1 MTLELF
7 VDVCLDSL
15 LDSVKLLPFLFL
27 AFLFMEALEHH
38 AGSKINKAL
47 ASSGKAGPVIGAL
60 LGCVPQCGF
69 SVFSANLYSGGV
81 IGAGTLLAVFLST
94 SDEAIIIMLSNPDKK
109 PEILKLIAV
118 KVLIAVIFG
127 YIITLLEKIKPAPK
141 KQVEDLCKECGCDEE
156 DGILKPAIHHTLK
169 IFAFLTVIIFIIN
182 LCVELLG
189 TERLSAILLSN
200 SIFQPMVA
208 ALIGLVPSCAS
219 SIILTGL
226 YLEGAISF
234 ASVIAGLC
242 TGAGAGL
249 IVLFRENRNLK
260 ENLFITFVLYVTA
273 VISGVII
280 QLLGI

>member
-7 VDVCLDSL
+7 GDICLDTL
-15 LDSVKLLPFLFL
+15 LDSIKLLPFLFF
-27 AFLFMEALEHH
+27 AFLLMEALEHH

-109 PEILKLIAV
+109 PEILKLIAA

-141 KQVEDLCKECGCDEE
+141 KQVEDLCKECGCEEE
-156 DGILKPAIHHTLK
+156 DGILKPALHHTLK
-169 IFAFLTVIIFIIN
+169 IYSFLIVIIFLIN

-189 TERLSAILLSN
+189 TERLSALLLGN
-200 SIFQPMVA
+200 SVFQPMIA

-219 SIILTGL
+219 SIILTEL
-226 YLEGAISF
+226 YLEGAVSF

-249 IVLFRENRNLK
+249 IVLFRENRNIK

-273 VISGVII
+273 VVSGMVIQI
-280 QLLGI
+280 L

>member
-1 MTLELF
+1 MTFKLF
-7 VDVCLDSL
+7 CDVCLESL

-47 ASSGKAGPVIGAL
+47 ASSGGAGPLIGAL

-81 IGAGTLLAVFLST
+81 IGVGTLLAVFLST

-109 PEILKLIAV
+109 SEILKLIAV

-127 YIITLLEKIKPAPK
+127 YIITLFEKIKPAPK
-141 KQVEDLCKECGCDEE
+141 KHVEDLCKECGCDEE
-156 DGILKPAIHHTLK
+156 DGILKPAFHHTLK
-169 IFAFLTVIIFIIN
+169 IFSFLIVIIFIVN

-189 TERLSAILLSN
+189 TQRLSSILLSN
-200 SIFQPMVA
+200 SIFQPMIAA
-208 ALIGLVPSCAS
+208 ALGLVPSCAS
-219 SIILTGL
+219 SIILTQL

-234 ASVIAGLC
+234 ASVISGLC

-260 ENLFITFVLYVTA
+260 ENLFITSVLYVTA
-273 VISGVII
+273 VLSGVII
-280 QLLGI
+280 QLIGI

>member
-1 MTLELF
+1 MTFELF
-7 VDVCLDSL
+7 TDVCLDSL
-15 LDSVKLLPFLFL
+15 LDSIKLLPFLFL
-27 AFLFMEALEHH
+27 AFLFMEAMEHR
-38 AGSKINKAL
+38 AGGKINKAL

-81 IGAGTLLAVFLST
+81 IGAGTLLAVFIST

-118 KVLIAVIFG
+118 KVLIAVVFG

-189 TERLSAILLSN
+189 MERLSAILLSN
-200 SIFQPMVA
+200 SIFQPLIA
-208 ALIGLVPSCAS
+208 AFIGLVPGCAS
-219 SIILTGL
+219 SIILTQL

-249 IVLFRENRNLK
+249 IVLFRENRNIK

>member
-1 MTLELF
+1 MTFQLF
-7 VDVCLDSL
+7 CDVCLDSL
-15 LDSVKLLPFLFL
+15 IDSVKLLPFLFL

-47 ASSGKAGPVIGAL
+47 ASSGGAGPLIGAL

-127 YIITLLEKIKPAPK
+127 YIITLFEKIKPAPK
-141 KQVEDLCKECGCDEE
+141 KHVEDLCKECGCEEE

-169 IFAFLTVIIFIIN
+169 IFAFVTVIIFIVN

-189 TERLSAILLSN
+189 TERLSSILLSN
-200 SIFQPMVA
+200 SVFQPVIAA
-208 ALIGLVPSCAS
+208 ALGLVPSCAS
-219 SIILTGL
+219 SIILTQL

-260 ENLFITFVLYVTA
+260 ENLFITFTLYVTA
-273 VISGVII
+273 VLSGVII
-280 QLLGI
+280 QLVGI